1 MSDRLESYIAT
12 LNTTDTIK
20 ALFRQHGERY
30 GWIAMFTAMLITL
43 TSFLTATSINVALP
57 QIMGAFG
64 IGQDEAQWLSTANL
78 AASTV
83 GMLLFAWVQ
92 GEFGLRKLVTAVIVT
107 FFLASVVGG
116 LSPNLEVM
124 IFARIVQGLCAGF
137 VTPLSIS
144 LVFQLFPANRQ
155 GFAMG
160 ITSIG
165 TMLAPAL
172 GPTIGGLMVETFNWR
187 YVFYLGIPPMIISL
201 PMAIVFLPERDGEKP
216 NNPFDWTGLILL
228 STAIVALLV
237 GISNGE
243 KEGWGS
249 TYIITLL
256 MTALVAMIGFI
267 FWELRQSSP
276 LLDIKIFM
284 SKRFSIL
291 ALSAFVF
298 GAGLFGSTFLIP
310 LFLQVI
316 QGLSPIDAG
325 LAMMPAGF
333 VLALVAPFVGRMV
346 DKFPPYNLIGL
357 GIIFFAISFALMVQA
372 DTNTSFWSF
381 AWWLIIGR
389 IGIGLAMPTMNISA
403 VRAVDPA
410 FMMQAAGVINFIRQL
425 GGAFGV
431 NILSVVLYRRTQFHV
446 STVNSTQDPT
456 NTTTLET
463 LAILQEQLLGSG
475 ISAIEGQAV
484 ALQHLATS
492 LHIQAVAVA
501 FKDSFIV
508 STVVFLVALLPV
520 IYLRKVWLEHEAIQK
535 RVVPQT

>member
-1 MSDRLESYIAT
+1 MSVSLESYIEQ

-20 ALFRQHGERY
+20 ALFRRHGKNY
-30 GWIAMFTAMLITL
+30 GWIAMVTAMLITL

-57 QIMGAFG
+57 QIMGTFG

-78 AASTV
+78 AASTI

-92 GEFGLRKLVTAVIVT
+92 GEYGLRRLVLWVIVT
-107 FFLASVVGG
+107 FFIASMVGG

-124 IFARIVQGLCAGF
+124 IAARIVQGLCAGF
-137 VTPLSIS
+137 VAPLSIS
-144 LVFQLFPANRQ
+144 MVFQLFPANRQ

-160 ITSIG
+160 VTSIG

-172 GPTIGGLMVETFNWR
+172 GPTIGGLMVEFFNWR
-187 YVFYLGIPPMIISL
+187 YVFYLGIPPMLISL
-201 PMAIVFLPERDGEKP
+201 PMVIIYLPQRDGEKP

-228 STAIVALLV
+228 TLAITSLLV

-249 TYIITLL
+249 SYIIALL
-256 MTALVAMIGFI
+256 LIAVIAMTSFI

-276 LLDIKIFM
+276 LLDIKIFL

-310 LFLQVI
+310 LFLQTI

-357 GIIFFAISFALMVQA
+357 GILFFAISFMLMVQA

-389 IGIGLAMPTMNISA
+389 IGIGLAMPTMNLSA

-410 FMMQAAGVINFIRQL
+410 YMMQAAGTINFIRQL

-431 NILSVVLYRRTQFHV
+431 NILSVVLYRRTQFHINAI
-446 STVNSTQDPT
+446 NSTQDPS
-456 NTTTLET
+456 NTITMET
-463 LAILQEQLLGSG
+463 LGALQERLVASG
-475 ISAIEGQAV
+475 VTALEGKAI
-484 ALQHLATS
+484 ALNYLATS
-492 LHIQAVAVA
+492 LQIQAVAVA

-508 STVVFLVALLPV
+508 STVVFLVALIPV
-520 IYLRKVWLEHEAIQK
+520 FYLRKVWLEYSSTLQPA
-535 RVVPQT
+535 